1 MSTHALASRLKF
13 RLDAMVEGD
22 GSEQAAI
29 EGSGMSISYRFTA
42 ELYRALMS
50 ADVVP
55 GVWKCPKC
63 KFTLTQRSLNA
74 NTGAVSVRDTPGE
87 KCPNCDTPL
96 WRHTWRDEAGE
107 LATLLEAEL
116 ARRAANPS
124 VFDELVDALE
134 AQVASTRLFGKR
146 LGLTDDEITTS
157 QAERALA
164 LAKGATP

>member
-1 MSTHALASRLKF
+1 MSALALASRLKF
-13 RLDAMVEGD
+13 RLDAMVERD

-29 EGSGMSISYRFTA
+29 EGGGMSISYRFTA

-50 ADVVP
+50 ADTVP
-55 GVWKCPKC
+55 GVWRCPKC

-87 KCPNCDTPL
+87 KCPNCDTSL

-116 ARRAANPS
+116 AQRHDNPS
-124 VFDELVDALE
+124 VINALVDALE

-146 LGLTDDEITTS
+146 LGLTDAEIATS
-157 QAERALA
+157 QAERALT
-164 LAKGATP
+164 LAKGGKP